1 MKFISPHGKKGN
13 TLMVTLFF
21 CLAIG
26 LVLASI
32 LKLVS
37 ARYTMTMRS
46 TDWNGA
52 IPTLEAGIEEAM
64 THLHEDTTPG
74 ANGWTLATIGG
85 VSVYTKQRTFADGSY
100 FTVQIYGATGNTP
113 LIYSQGY
120 VRSPFKANQY
130 ISRS

>member
-1 MKFISPHGKKGN
+1 
-13 TLMVTLFF
+13 MVTLFF

-52 IPTLEAGIEEAM
+52 IPTLEAA
-64 THLHEDTTPG
+64 LRKP
-74 ANGWTLATIGG
+74 
-85 VSVYTKQRTFADGSY
+85 
-100 FTVQIYGATGNTP
+100 
-113 LIYSQGY
+113 
-120 VRSPFKANQY
+120 
-130 ISRS
+130 